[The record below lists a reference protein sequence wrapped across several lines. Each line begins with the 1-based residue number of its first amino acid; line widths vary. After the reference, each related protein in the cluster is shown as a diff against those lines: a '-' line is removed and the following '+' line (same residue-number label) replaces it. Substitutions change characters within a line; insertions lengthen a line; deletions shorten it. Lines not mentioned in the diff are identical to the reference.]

1 MNLDTLLI
9 ISNIESA
16 NTILVTT
23 CFRTWMFNLPVTF
36 FVYFFLLSRWKRIAK
51 TNFEKM
57 NAIITVNA
65 EVEKIVG
72 GISSGVICNDKAD
85 DKTDY
90 PWN

>member
-1 MNLDTLLI
+1 
-9 ISNIESA
+9 
-16 NTILVTT
+16 
-23 CFRTWMFNLPVTF
+23 
-36 FVYFFLLSRWKRIAK
+36 
-51 TNFEKM
+51 M

-90 PWN
+90 P